1 MISLVHDII
10 IITGD
15 DNEVDND
22 DEAVRLLFIQNHLA
36 TNKFSLSGMKCTENI
51 SFRVFTL

>member
-1 MISLVHDII
+1 MISVHDII
-10 IITGD
+10 IIIAD

-36 TNKFSLSGMKCTENI
+36 TNKFSLSGMKRTENI